1 MATTVKTITERE
13 LLTAIVNGETIT
25 AEMQEKASAMLTAL
39 DKKNAKRKESGT
51 KTQRENGEIKVKIV
65 SALESGEIEVNEN
78 GYATAK
84 SVADYLEVSTQKASA
99 LLKQLV
105 DSGELEIAEIK
116 AKSGKVKGYRLPKE
130 VESENG

>member
-1 MATTVKTITERE
+1 METTAKIMTERE
-13 LLTAIVNGETIT
+13 FLTAIVNGETIT

-39 DKKNAKRKESGT
+39 DKKIAKRKESGT
-51 KTQRENGEIKVKIV
+51 KTQKENAEIKVKIV

-78 GYATAK
+78 AYATAR
-84 SVADYLEVSTQKASA
+84 SVADYLEVSTQKASP

-105 DSGELEIAEIK
+105 ESGELEIAEIK

-130 VESENG
+130 SD

>member
-1 MATTVKTITERE
+1 MATTVKTMTERE
-13 LLTAIVNGETIT
+13 LLTAIVEGKEIT

-84 SVADYLEVSTQKASA
+84 SVADYLEVSPQKASA

-105 DSGELEIAEIK
+105 DSGKLEITEIK

-130 VESENG
+130 SD

>member
-1 MATTVKTITERE
+1 MSTTAKTMTERE
-13 LLTAIVNGETIT
+13 LLTAIVEGKEIT
-25 AEMQEKASAMLTAL
+25 AEMVDKAQAMLTAL

-51 KTQRENGEIKVKIV
+51 KIQRENSEIKVKIV

-116 AKSGKVKGYRLPKE
+116 AKSGKVKGYRLPE
-130 VESENG
+130 ESD